1 MARRRE
7 PSDTEPSRGGADSS
21 RRLTSSGAGLRAPS
35 SLERPEN
42 YDKYDK
48 RERSGP
54 HDAHPPRRSA
64 PDLGELPETY
74 GKDEVELLCKDPHW
88 CFIYWEVTEA
98 GLAAARSHLG
108 VAEEQGRLLLRIFI
122 TSAQPGGREL
132 RDLRDVTLEALFG
145 RRYIEAP
152 RPGSL
157 VRAAVGLLSP
167 EGLFAPIAHSSLLR
181 VPPGQP
187 ANETSAEWL
196 SVQPHRSEGRQRER
210 IVSARPE
217 PAHHERGV
225 PFSIR
230 GEGRA
235 AIEGAGAAPG
245 SLGDRLWFDP
255 PAGARSPDAGA
266 GSRRAGQSALGSGS
280 GGLGAAH
287 PEAEAAAGVEPS
299 AVGPAGAH
307 AGSPAGPHGGPHG
320 GAT

>member
-7 PSDTEPSRGGADSS
+7 PSDTDPSRGGADSS
-21 RRLTSSGAGLRAPS
+21 RRLTSSGAGLRTPS
-35 SLERPEN
+35 SLDRPEN
-42 YDKYDK
+42 HSKHDKH
-48 RERSGP
+48 ERSSP
-54 HDAHPPRRSA
+54 HGAHAPHRPA
-64 PDLGELPETY
+64 PDLGDLPETY

-98 GLAAARSHLG
+98 GLTSARSHLG
-108 VAEEQGRLLLRIFI
+108 VSEEQGRLLLRIFI

-132 RDLRDVTLEALFG
+132 RDLRDVTLETLFG

-225 PFSIR
+225 PFSVR

-235 AIEGAGAAPG
+235 PSEGPGAGPGSAPG

-266 GSRRAGQSALGSGS
+266 GSRRADAPALGSGS
-280 GGLGAAH
+280 GGLGAAA
-287 PEAEAAAGVEPS
+287 PEAASGVEPS
-299 AVGPAGAH
+299 AVGP
-307 AGSPAGPHGGPHG
+307 GSPGG
-320 GAT
+320 TS

>member
-7 PSDTEPSRGGADSS
+7 PSDTDPASRGSADSS
-21 RRLTSSGAGLRAPS
+21 RRLTSSGAGFRAPS
-35 SLERPEN
+35 SLDRPAPPE
-42 YDKYDK
+42 
-48 RERSGP
+48 P
-54 HDAHPPRRSA
+54 HDKHDRHDRHDAPGPRRPA

-108 VAEEQGRLLLRIFI
+108 VAEDQGRLLLRIFI
-122 TSAQPGGREL
+122 TTAQPGGREL

-145 RRYIEAP
+145 RRYIEVP

-196 SVQPHRSEGRQRER
+196 SVQPQRSEGRQRER
-210 IVSARPE
+210 IVAARPE

-225 PFSIR
+225 PFSVR

-235 AIEGAGAAPG
+235 PAEVPG
-245 SLGDRLWFDP
+245 SAGERLWFDP
-255 PAGARSPDAGA
+255 PAGARSSDPGA
-266 GSRRAGQSALGSGS
+266 GPRRTDAPALGSGS
-280 GGLGAAH
+280 GGLSTAPGD
-287 PEAEAAAGVEPS
+287 
-299 AVGPAGAH
+299 PAPGDPAP
-307 AGSPAGPHGGPHG
+307 GSDLRSDRPGGRSG
-320 GAT
+320 GMR